1 MNDKK
6 PTLLHKLTLQ
16 NFRFFQTEN
25 NVFEFDGENVLI
37 YGENGSGKSSI
48 YKAFELLIKMI

>member
-25 NVFEFDGENVLI
+25 NVFEFDTDV
-37 YGENGSGKSSI
+37 YFTVCFSVP
-48 YKAFELLIKMI
+48 FC